1 MNQARILTSSHL
13 KCCVFR
19 RLVMSRLCVA
29 IIVCL
34 VLSLTGCAVFRTD
47 AEAAKYETVRVSLR
61 HDTAEAIKHNV
72 AGLKAL
78 EGGHLDKAE
87 KHFQKALIADVDFG
101 PAHNNLG
108 ELYYSQEKLYL
119 AAWEFEYAIK
129 LMPERP
135 EPHNNLG
142 LVYEDA
148 SRFADALREYE
159 TALATETAGI
169 EPFANLTRVRIRRGE
184 RSTETAHMLHDLVL
198 KDDRPEWREWAR
210 EQLATTHRDLLDC
223 EDEGG
228 QIVSPERL
236 DSPTPGTERIRIGP
250 ELVPPDIPVPETSLP
265 ALDGEPNVLG
275 VEGRTTLR
283 SARSRVQQVNWY
295 DGL

>member
-1 MNQARILTSSHL
+1 
-13 KCCVFR
+13 
-19 RLVMSRLCVA
+19 MSRLCVA

-34 VLSLTGCAVFRTD
+34 VPLLTGCAVFRSD

-78 EGGHLDKAE
+78 EAGHLDKAE

-148 SRFADALREYE
+148 SRFAEAMREYE
-159 TALATETAGI
+159 TALATETVGI

-210 EQLATTHRDLLDC
+210 EQLATTHRDLGDC
-223 EDEGG
+223 DDGSG
-228 QIVSPERL
+228 VIVPPELLVPQSPVN
-236 DSPTPGTERIRIGP
+236 DMIRIGP
-250 ELVPPDIPVPETSLP
+250 DSTAPEEQPPAAPVPILNE
-265 ALDGEPNVLG
+265 EPTG
-275 VEGRTTLR
+275 VGTEGRSTLR
-283 SARSRVQQVNWY
+283 RSKPRVQQVNWY
-295 DGL
+295 DGP

>member
-1 MNQARILTSSHL
+1 
-13 KCCVFR
+13 
-19 RLVMSRLCVA
+19 MSRLCVA

-34 VLSLTGCAVFRTD
+34 VSSLTGCAVFRTD

-228 QIVSPERL
+228 LIVPPEIL
-236 DSPTPGTERIRIGP
+236 DTPTRGTERIRIGP
-250 ELVPPDIPVPETSLP
+250 ELIPSDIPGPDTPLP
-265 ALDGEPNVLG
+265 ALDGEPNGLG
-275 VEGRTTLR
+275 TEGRTTLR
-283 SARSRVQQVNWY
+283 STKSRVQQVNWY
-295 DGL
+295 DGP